1 MYSHG
6 SSVRIG
12 VGKRGHGG
20 RNYRPPSDNN
30 KKRGD
35 DPNKLIPPPLKEC
48 NCLIQLDVPEYAEI
62 ASSSVSVS
70 ASSSNSNHNNQS
82 SGTGGVPPSRRLHL
96 CFEGSTLDKRRKS
109 VREIEKK
116 LRSEFGVHLI
126 IPGRNQRGPLA
137 VVGVSHRETIP
148 ATAYLMKRLIFD
160 DPPTNSSSSSSSSNA
175 ATTASTSAAAAGT
188 NNTSSSIVFFLTGRI
203 QRNVKDPND
212 VVLSGRFFQH
222 QRLSQQQQMD
232 AAATQFLLSPYWLF
246 ESASWNVMVCPL
258 TSPTLQQHQQR
269 KSSITPLS
277 TVSGDEKSR
286 SSSMTQSSSPSSSS
300 SMTKQEETS
309 TMILEALQTCVD
321 NLRFRL
327 GNLALSELDIFLHPS
342 PPSLRSPES
351 AFATGNST
359 TQAPNNHQ
367 LQHSAPILAIFE
379 EIRQVR
385 VTLPDG
391 LAITT
396 L

>member
-20 RNYRPPSDNN
+20 RNYRPPPDNNN

-48 NCLIQLDVPEYAEI
+48 NCMIQLDVPEYAEI

-70 ASSSNSNHNNQS
+70 ASASSSDHNNQS
-82 SGTGGVPPSRRLHL
+82 SVTGGVPPRRLHL
-96 CFEGSTLDKRRKS
+96 CFEGSTLDERRKS
-109 VREIEKK
+109 VREIEKE
-116 LRSEFGVHLI
+116 LRSEFGVHLV

-160 DPPTNSSSSSSSSNA
+160 DPSTSSSSNA
-175 ATTASTSAAAAGT
+175 ATTATTSAAAGT

-203 QRNVKDPND
+203 QNNVKDPNG
-212 VVLSGRFFQH
+212 VVLLGRFFQH

-232 AAATQFLLSPYWLF
+232 VATQFLLSPYWLF

-258 TSPTLQQHQQR
+258 TSPTIQQPLQQHQQQHQQSG
-269 KSSITPLS
+269 SSMTPLS
-277 TVSGDEKSR
+277 TVSGDGN
-286 SSSMTQSSSPSSSS
+286 SSSMTQSSSSS

-309 TMILEALQTCVD
+309 TMILAALQTCVD

-327 GNLALSELDIFLHPS
+327 GNLTLSELDIFLHPT
-342 PPSLRSPES
+342 PPSLRYPES

-359 TQAPNNHQ
+359 TRAPNNHQ
-367 LQHSAPILAIFE
+367 SQHPAPILALFE

-391 LAITT
+391 VAITM

>member
-1 MYSHG
+1 M
-6 SSVRIG
+6 
-12 VGKRGHGG
+12 
-20 RNYRPPSDNN
+20 
-30 KKRGD
+30 
-35 DPNKLIPPPLKEC
+35 
-48 NCLIQLDVPEYAEI
+48 
-62 ASSSVSVS
+62 
-70 ASSSNSNHNNQS
+70 
-82 SGTGGVPPSRRLHL
+82 
-96 CFEGSTLDKRRKS
+96 
-109 VREIEKK
+109 
-116 LRSEFGVHLI
+116 
-126 IPGRNQRGPLA
+126 
-137 VVGVSHRETIP
+137 SHRETIP

-258 TSPTLQQHQQR
+258 TSPTLQQHQQQHQQR

-277 TVSGDEKSR
+277 TVSGDEKSS
-286 SSSMTQSSSPSSSS
+286 SSSMTQSSSSSSSSS

>member
-35 DPNKLIPPPLKEC
+35 DSNKLIPPPLK
-48 NCLIQLDVPEYAEI
+48 IQLDVPEYAEI
-62 ASSSVSVS
+62 TSSSSSVS
-70 ASSSNSNHNNQS
+70 ASSSDHNDPS
-82 SGTGGVPPSRRLHL
+82 SGTGGLPPRRLHL
-96 CFEGSTLDKRRKS
+96 CLEGSTLDERRKS

-116 LRSEFGVHLI
+116 LRSEFGVHLV

-137 VVGVSHRETIP
+137 VVGLSHRETIP
-148 ATAYLMKRLIFD
+148 AIAYLMKRLIFD
-160 DPPTNSSSSSSSSNA
+160 DPSTNSSSNA
-175 ATTASTSAAAAGT
+175 ATTATTSVAAGT
-188 NNTSSSIVFFLTGRI
+188 NNNNTSSSIVFFLTGRI
-203 QRNVKDPND
+203 QKNVKDPND
-212 VVLSGRFFQH
+212 VILSGRFFQYH
-222 QRLSQQQQMD
+222 RLSQQQQID
-232 AAATQFLLSPYWLF
+232 AATQFLLSPYWLF
-246 ESASWNVMVCPL
+246 ESASWNVMACPL
-258 TSPTLQQHQQR
+258 TSPTIQQPSQQHQNQHQQSA
-269 KSSITPLS
+269 SSMMPLS
-277 TVSGDEKSR
+277 TVSGDGN
-286 SSSMTQSSSPSSSS
+286 SSSMTQSSSSTSSSS

-309 TMILEALQTCVD
+309 TMILEALQMCVD

-327 GNLALSELDIFLHPS
+327 GNLALSELDIFLHPT

-351 AFATGNST
+351 AFATGNSPT
-359 TQAPNNHQ
+359 RAPNNHQ
-367 LQHSAPILAIFE
+367 LQHPAPILAIFE
-379 EIRQVR
+379 EIREVR

-391 LAITT
+391 VAITI